1 MEWSPMPCITEHLL
15 FTWLSWGLPS
25 PLHPCPSSDR
35 GTEEG
40 RGQADGVWGGG
51 WPTHLSPLLR
61 TAQPA
66 EDLGGGGGGR
76 GGAGGGGGGGCP
88 ARGARPGGTGGG
100 GGGLGGGGGGR
111 AWKWRRRPGAKE
123 RLDCAKASC
132 PPPSSSFLRPRRR
145 DGRRRQERV
154 TGIAFQRQSLEG
166 TGASAPLRVKRAQR
180 GGWGSEGAERR
191 SLRPPARG
199 GGRRVPG
206 AAGHQAPPRARPGRT
221 LFGMPPPSA
230 SRGRGRRRP

>member
-40 RGQADGVWGGG
+40 RGQADGVWGGVG

-66 EDLGGGGGGR
+66 ED
-76 GGAGGGGGGGCP
+76 
-88 ARGARPGGTGGG
+88 
-100 GGGLGGGGGGR
+100 LGGGGGGR

-145 DGRRRQERV
+145 YGRRRQERV